1 MKQLFSKKKESGA
14 EGRKRRKLQEE
25 EAARK
30 STQNKEEEDINLN
43 DSECD
48 EIKISEA
55 TSSKTIEKFE
65 KNINISVEDKA
76 VGDCMV
82 DDVENPI
89 TVIPEIIT
97 HHDIG
102 LLIFDKNTGK
112 PVMPDGLNTEII
124 KMGSKYFQNTEGP
137 FLPTNN
143 HCMNKSWFKKK
154 LGNCGEEVTRSW
166 LVYSP
171 SKKSAFCICCLIF
184 SQLDNQTALEHE
196 NEFTQWKAPER
207 LTAHENA
214 KNHRQCFTQW
224 KEMERNFAVNKGII
238 DAELQTQ
245 IETEKQTWRNVLKR
259 IIHCIKFLA
268 TQNLALRGHRESLRT
283 CDDESEPNNV
293 GNFLG
298 LIKLLATFDP
308 VINTH
313 LTQIKNHPRTTSY
326 FSPSVQNEFIH
337 LMATTVRQSL
347 LRTIRKSKYYGL
359 MFDSTADQAHHE
371 QMSEVVR
378 YVKLIL
384 RENQFALESFLG
396 FIQISQKDAGS
407 LVDEIFKQ
415 LETDDM
421 NLQDCRSQCYDNAA
435 VMAGHRFDG
444 PQHVSIKE

>member
-1 MKQLFSKKKESGA
+1 
-14 EGRKRRKLQEE
+14 
-25 EAARK
+25 
-30 STQNKEEEDINLN
+30 
-43 DSECD
+43 
-48 EIKISEA
+48 
-55 TSSKTIEKFE
+55 
-65 KNINISVEDKA
+65 
-76 VGDCMV
+76 MV

-89 TVIPEIIT
+89 TVIPEVIT

-102 LLIFDKNTGK
+102 LLIFDKNIGE
-112 PVMPDGLNTEII
+112 PVMSDGLKTEII

-143 HCMNKSWFKKK
+143 RCMNKSWFKKK

-184 SQLDNQTALEHE
+184 SQLNNQTALEHE
-196 NEFTQWKAPER
+196 DGFTQWKAPER

-224 KEMERNFAVNKGII
+224 KEMERNFAANKGII

-245 IETEKQTWRNVLKR
+245 IETGKQKWRNVLKR

-268 TQNLALRGHRESLRT
+268 TQNLALRGHRESLST

-298 LIKLLATFDP
+298 FIKLLAIFDP
-308 VINTH
+308 NINTH
-313 LTQIKNHPRTTSY
+313 LTHIKNHPGTTSYFSPSVQNEFIHLMATTSY

-347 LRTIRKSKYYGL
+347 LRSIRKSKYYDL
-359 MFDSTADQAHHE
+359 MFDSTPDQAHHE

-378 YVKLIL
+378 YVEVDFERKSV
-384 RENQFALESFLG
+384 RVRESFLG
-396 FIQISQKDAGS
+396 FKRM
-407 LVDEIFKQ
+407 
-415 LETDDM
+415 LE
-421 NLQDCRSQCYDNAA
+421 A
-435 VMAGHRFDG
+435 
-444 PQHVSIKE
+444 